1 MGCSKPAESL
11 PASKPKKAIEEI
23 IKGRQLANQLRSLL
37 NDSHGDDVLAPA
49 KDLILKVLSS
59 FTNSLTILSSD
70 DVSQLQANTHG
81 HKSKS
86 SKGSCRNDIST
97 IKDRRGRYK
106 RRPVGFPTRKR
117 KGKSGPKTPNKSCLN
132 QESKDHTAV
141 IKYPRRIHDVTLY
154 NQVFFRGRRFLWILP
169 EFALAPF
176 SIVM

>member
-106 RRPVGFPTRKR
+106 RSVSPMFPSSQVSITVICFSHGNVRIVELLHVTGCYVTAR
-117 KGKSGPKTPNKSCLN
+117 DTYSGS
-132 QESKDHTAV
+132 S
-141 IKYPRRIHDVTLY
+141 
-154 NQVFFRGRRFLWILP
+154 F
-169 EFALAPF
+169 
-176 SIVM
+176 